1 MLVHIC
7 CSVDSHYFLEEL
19 RREFSNEKLIGF
31 FYDPNIHPYGEYLL
45 RLQDVKR
52 SCEILNIDLIEGIYN
67 YEAWLDKVRGLEDE
81 PEKGERC
88 TACFDDRL
96 NETVQKAIELD
107 EKSFTTSLLISPLK
121 SQEKLKKI
129 GNDLAQKH
137 NLNFIFRDYRSGKG
151 AEKQNQ
157 AVKINKLYRQDYCGC
172 IFALSKQRESQNK
185 LIDETFSPITN
196 QILPSSIEEKLIFY
210 KNIDSSKIIIKESF
224 LNYRLL
230 SGKVSINNITVPSR
244 IIFYSH
250 SERNN
255 ISGKIDYLIDEVA
268 YLNRENIKIISLQKL
283 NELLNKSFKNIF
295 EIDISIE
302 DELFIRKFIEKS
314 DFSLSIILIIDSLNN
329 NINCKFD
336 IEIYSK
342 IYFDNREKL
351 LKN

>member
-224 LNYRLL
+224 
-230 SGKVSINNITVPSR
+230 
-244 IIFYSH
+244 
-250 SERNN
+250 
-255 ISGKIDYLIDEVA
+255 
-268 YLNRENIKIISLQKL
+268 
-283 NELLNKSFKNIF
+283 
-295 EIDISIE
+295 
-302 DELFIRKFIEKS
+302 
-314 DFSLSIILIIDSLNN
+314 
-329 NINCKFD
+329 
-336 IEIYSK
+336 
-342 IYFDNREKL
+342 
-351 LKN
+351 